1 MMFLI
6 LLIIIEILTMLVI
19 RQHFYD
25 RSWMRYYFLLTFNI
39 LVSIWLWV
47 LWFRVSNYKGIFD
60 EPVNIWMIMNINGVI
75 AAVVIPRFIMII
87 FHFSGVL
94 ARRYT
99 GGHIRQLTNTGM
111 IIAAVIFLMVLT
123 GALFGRF
130 NFKKE
135 EISINIR
142 GLHPDLNGLKIV
154 HISDLH
160 LSSFYRHSEKLSDIM
175 EQISEIEPDL
185 LINTGD
191 FVTIGWREFAGY
203 DTILK
208 AAKGKYGSFAVLGNH
223 DCGTYHPYYT
233 EADRDNNIL
242 LMTNLISASGYTVL
256 NDDSE
261 VIEIGRAKVSLTGI
275 VTKGRFPDIISGDL
289 TKAIQGSDS
298 ADLKILLAHDPNYWE
313 KDVVGKTDI
322 DLTLSGHTHGMQFGI
337 VTKKVAWSPVKYYY
351 PRWNGLY
358 READQSLVVSRG
370 MGVLGFPIRI
380 GMPPD
385 IVIITLNPN

>member
-1 MMFLI
+1 MFLI
-6 LLIIIEILTMLVI
+6 LLLIIEILTMLVI

-25 RSWMRYYFLLTFNI
+25 RSWMRYYFLATFNI

-47 LWFRVSNYKGIFD
+47 LWFRASNYKGIFD
-60 EPVNIWMIMNINGVI
+60 EPINIWMIMNINGMV

-94 ARRYT
+94 ARRRT
-99 GGHIRQLTNTGM
+99 GGHIRHLTNTGM
-111 IIAAVIFLMVLT
+111 IIAAVIFSTVLAGT
-123 GALFGRF
+123 LCGRF

-135 EISINIR
+135 EISVNIS
-142 GLHPDLNGLKIV
+142 GLHPDLKGLKIV

-160 LSSFYRHSEKLSDIM
+160 LSSFYRHSEKLSGIM
-175 EQISEIEPDL
+175 EQIGEIKPDL

-191 FVTIGWREFAGY
+191 FVTIGWREYGGF

-208 AAKGKYGSFAVLGNH
+208 VAKGKIGSFAVLGNH

-233 EADRDNNIL
+233 DADRDNNIL
-242 LMTNLISASGYTVL
+242 VMNNLISASGYEVL
-256 NDDSE
+256 NDESTM
-261 VIEIGRAKVSLTGI
+261 IEIGRAKVSLTGI
-275 VTKGRFPDIISGDL
+275 VTKGRFPDIISGDV
-289 TKAIQGSDS
+289 TKAIHGSDS
-298 ADLKILLAHDPNYWE
+298 ADFKLLLAHDPNHWE
-313 KDVVGKTDI
+313 KGVVGKTDI

-337 VTKKVAWSPVKYYY
+337 VTKRIAWSPVKYFY

-358 READQSLVVSRG
+358 REGDQFLVVSRG
-370 MGVLGFPIRI
+370 MGVLGFPFRL

-385 IVIITLNPN
+385 ILIITLNPD